1 MVELEFNSSVNAT
14 DYLAIQRFMYYEALL
29 LDERAY
35 LDWFCLLTDDIHYK
49 ITTQVARATED
60 GIIRVAII
68 DEDMQALKMRVD
80 QISNPKLTHAEN
92 PPTLTRR
99 LISNI
104 QVSSGNLK
112 NTYTVKSNLLLYE
125 NRAENLNGSVQA
137 GKREDFLIK
146 IDRSFRIAQR
156 IVDLDQTVLSNS
168 TLSLLL

>member
-1 MVELEFNSSVNAT
+1 
-14 DYLAIQRFMYYEALL
+14 
-29 LDERAY
+29 
-35 LDWFCLLTDDIHYK
+35 
-49 ITTQVARATED
+49 
-60 GIIRVAII
+60 
-68 DEDMQALKMRVD
+68 MRVD

-125 NRAENLNGSVQA
+125 NRAENLNGSVHA
-137 GKREDFLIK
+137 GKRKDFLIK

-156 IVDLDQTVLSNS
+156 IVDLDQTVLTNS
-168 TLSLLL
+168 TLS